1 MKKRLFNKRG
11 MTYVELLVA
20 LALLALIVV
29 SFTPMLVSSYDTL
42 YKAGEKTEEV
52 YRSQEEMEDG
62 LAVRSSTKKGS
73 VQISFSMNAANVFE
87 KMNVN
92 GRKIVSTFQDSLETM
107 FYGVRARV
115 DILTP
120 DTVYDDTTTHE
131 IILQTTGIPF
141 TDIKKRSD
149 YSGDL
154 EDLPDNTILID
165 AFIPE
170 KAASISYGTVLEE
183 NVYKNSRATITN
195 MKADTST
202 GRINFTLGGADFTKS
217 PIKFVIYY
225 KNERGITKQVQDYL
239 YIEPTRLLMAGTTKY
254 NDYYTSAGVQQ
265 LDDSTGET
273 QVVKYEFTLEGR
285 TMNLK
290 NSGLFAE
297 NETPKNKGVTFK
309 TIAWVPND
317 SNPNLAPYYVMAGTN
332 ASVYRMYVMNTEK
345 SLKEAMGA
353 KNDVAGTTDGVYV
366 ITTGE
371 KVMPSFWSGEM
382 SDQYSFQTLFK
393 ASTYGNA
400 EDNKIDCSAPYS
412 GDNISGPSY
421 VGTQYNKIDKN
432 LRYMMHF
439 AGYRCGYEYS
449 SQQSRKIS
457 YTLTE
462 AGTKSFRI
470 AGKKRDEGDFTGYHT
485 PWEYEYTKFEGGLL
499 SANTSDEKAIYLGGA
514 GALAATNS
522 ATDKHLG
529 YLKLNVYTNINP
541 FDAAKDSTDYGT
553 GETIA
558 FRFTD
563 GGDFWSPP
571 GKSEESYK
579 NMDWKNRESY
589 INTKYACNVNITSAV
604 YLPGSGYANGQT
616 AGQVIYFGTV
626 PAYALVRQSS
636 DIVEKQEKVYN
647 TKNVVGSAA
656 TMYLIC
662 GSQGEGTTIYRNSYS
677 GSDGANRTENV
688 DAQNLMRKHLNSGST
703 SLQTSAQVFYTT
715 KGDSI
720 TYKHPDADLEF
731 TLGYCSRWRMAIGDV
746 TFNGSKEETKSYEHF
761 YTASHSSANYQRKPG
776 INAGTTDNL
785 YYNVWFPGEFYNLT
799 TTATCDEVTVA
810 VGYTVSGSTY
820 MSESWVVGSGYYGT
834 ALGSIYNDG
843 VLAAYTQNGTKI
855 TAGLSGKG
863 EQNVIFKNLLYY
875 KSPSYINSTLH
886 SRANVRFER
895 VGLNCETTKTSDTS
909 GTKKYYAYFSD
920 NSGNVYKAHVAT
932 ANVTSSGSGE
942 STSATESTTLHTV
955 ADTAL
960 TKIQVNGQDMN
971 QIFSDIVSIVAKEEI
986 IIITGSPKAGQG
998 NTIVVAT
1005 KDGSGNWVWKK
1016 VSILP
1021 EFKSNNFPITSACE
1035 VAGYFYIGVN
1045 AGATDGYVCAINME
1059 TLRAAGNGSI
1069 LHSGGYDGNTNTS
1082 SSANPDHVLYVRAGD
1097 QIYAIAGRDAR

>member
-1 MKKRLFNKRG
+1 MKKRIFNKRG

-29 SFTPMLVSSYDTL
+29 SFTPMLVSSYETL

-52 YRSQEEMEDG
+52 YKSQEEIEDQ
-62 LAVRSSTKKGS
+62 LAVRNSIREGS
-73 VQISFSMNAANVFE
+73 VAMSFTMNAQNVFE
-87 KMNVN
+87 TMNVN
-92 GRKIVSTFQDSLETM
+92 GRKIVSTFQESLETM

-120 DTVYDDTTTHE
+120 DTVYDDTTTHD

-141 TDIKKRSD
+141 TTVKQRSA

-154 EDLPDNTILID
+154 ENLPEDTILID
-165 AFIPE
+165 AFVPD
-170 KAASISYGTVLEE
+170 KGASASYGTVLEE
-183 NVYKNSRATITN
+183 NVYKNTRATITN
-195 MKADTST
+195 MESDEDT
-202 GRINFTLGGADFTKS
+202 GRINFTLGGADFTRS

-239 YIEPTRLLMAGTTKY
+239 FIEPTRLLMAGTTKF
-254 NDYYTSAGVQQ
+254 NDYYTSAGVEQV
-265 LDDSTGET
+265 DDSTGDT
-273 QVVKYEFTLEGR
+273 QTVKYVFTLEGR
-285 TMNLK
+285 TMNLS
-290 NSGLFAE
+290 NSGLYAA
-297 NETPKNKGVTFK
+297 NETPKSKGITIK

-317 SNPNLAPYYVMAGTN
+317 SNPNLSPYYVMAGTD
-332 ASVYRMYVMNTEK
+332 ASVYRMYVMNSEK
-345 SLKEAMGA
+345 SLKEVMGA
-353 KNDVAGTTDGVYV
+353 QNDVSGTTDGIYV
-366 ITTGE
+366 ISTGE
-371 KVMPSFWSGEM
+371 RIMPSFWSGEM

-393 ASTYGNA
+393 SSTYGNA
-400 EDNKIDCSAPYS
+400 NDNTIDCSYKYS

-421 VGTQYNKIDKN
+421 VGTQYNKLDKN

-439 AGYRCGYEYS
+439 ASYRTGYEYA

-457 YTLTE
+457 YVLTE
-462 AGTKSFRI
+462 AGKKSFRI
-470 AGKKRDEGDFTGYHT
+470 AGKKRDQDDFVGYHT
-485 PWEYEYTKFEGGLL
+485 PWEAEYTKYEGGVF

-522 ATDKHLG
+522 HTDKHLA
-529 YLKLNVYTNINP
+529 YIRLSTYTNIDP
-541 FDAAKDSTDYGT
+541 FAAAKDNTDYGT

-571 GKSEESYK
+571 GKSEETYK
-579 NMDWKNRESY
+579 DMDWKNRESY

-604 YLPGSGYANGQT
+604 YLPNAGYANGQET
-616 AGQVIYFGTV
+616 GQVIYFGTV
-626 PAYALVRQSS
+626 PAYALIRQSS

-647 TKNVVGSAA
+647 TKNVVASAA
-656 TMYLIC
+656 TMYLVC
-662 GSQGEGTTIYRNSYS
+662 GSQGQGTTIYRNSYS

-688 DAQNLMRKHLNSGST
+688 DAQNLMRKHLNNGST
-703 SLQTSAQVFYTT
+703 SVQTSAQVFYTT

-720 TYKHPDADLEF
+720 TYKHQDSGLEF

-746 TFNGSKEETKSYEHF
+746 TFDGSKEETKSYEHF
-761 YTASHSSANYQRKPG
+761 YTASHTSANYQRKPS

-799 TTATCDEVTVA
+799 KTATFDEVTVA
-810 VGYTVSGSTY
+810 VGYTVSGSTF

-843 VLAAYTQNGTKI
+843 VLAAYTQNGARLTNL
-855 TAGLSGKG
+855 GDKG
-863 EQNVIFKNLLYY
+863 GQNVVFKNLLYY
-875 KSPSYINSTLH
+875 KSPAFTDGTRH
-886 SRANVRFER
+886 SRANVRFEQ
-895 VGLNCETTKTSDTS
+895 VGLNAETSKTSDTT

-920 NSGNVYKAHVAT
+920 NTGNLYKAHVAT
-932 ANVTSSGSGE
+932 STVNSSGSGE
-942 STSATESTTLHTV
+942 NATASENVTLHTI

-960 TKIQVNGQDMN
+960 TKIQVNGQNMN
-971 QIFSDIVSIVAKEEI
+971 QIFSKIVSIVAKEEI
-986 IIITGSPKAGQG
+986 IIITGSPVAGQG
-998 NTIVVAT
+998 NAIVVAT
-1005 KDGSGNWVWKK
+1005 KDGSGNWIWKK
-1016 VSILP
+1016 VTILP
-1021 EFKSNNFPITSACE
+1021 EFTSYNFPITAAYE
-1035 VAGYFYIGVN
+1035 VAGYYYIAVD
-1045 AGATDGYVCAINME
+1045 AGEGYVCAINME

-1069 LHSGGYDGNTNTS
+1069 LYSGVYDDAARTASSGNV
-1082 SSANPDHVLYVRAGD
+1082 DHVLYVRADD

>member
-20 LALLALIVV
+20 LALLALIIV

-52 YRSQEEMEDG
+52 YKSQEEIEDG
-62 LAVRSSTKKGS
+62 LAVRSSVREDT
-73 VQISFSMNAANVFE
+73 VAISFKMNAQNVFE

-92 GRKIVSTFQDSLETM
+92 GRKVLSTFQESLETI

-120 DTVYDDTTTHE
+120 DTVYDDSSTHDV
-131 IILQTTGIPF
+131 ILQTTGIPF
-141 TDIKKRSD
+141 DVVKHRSE
-149 YSGDL
+149 YTGDL
-154 EDLPDNTILID
+154 ENLPEHTILVD
-165 AFIPE
+165 AFIPN
-170 KAASISYGTVLEE
+170 KSASISYGTVVEE
-183 NVYKNSRATITN
+183 NVYRDSLKSTITN
-195 MKADTST
+195 IKFDADN
-202 GRINFTLGGADFTKS
+202 GRISFTLCGADFTKS

-239 YIEPTRLLMAGTTKY
+239 FIEPTRLLMAGTTKF

-265 LDDSTGET
+265 VDASTGET
-273 QVVKYEFTLEGR
+273 QVTQYEFTLEGR
-285 TMNLK
+285 TMNLA
-290 NSGLFAE
+290 NSGLFSQ
-297 NETPKNKGVTFK
+297 NESPKSKGVTIN
-309 TIAWVPND
+309 TIAWVSND
-317 SNPNLAPYYVMAGTN
+317 TNTNLAPYYVMAGTN
-332 ASVYRMYVMNTEK
+332 ASVYRMYNMKTTATIK
-345 SLKEAMGA
+345 DAMGA
-353 KNDVAGTTDGVYV
+353 KNDVAGTTDGVYT
-366 ITTGE
+366 ISSGE
-371 KVMPSFWSGEM
+371 KILPSFWSGEM

-412 GDNISGPSY
+412 GDNITGPSY

-485 PWEYEYTKFEGGLL
+485 PWEYEYTKFEGGLF

-541 FDAAKDSTDYGT
+541 FDAAKDGTDYGT

-579 NMDWKNRESY
+579 DMDWKNRESY

-636 DIVEKQEKVYN
+636 DIEKKEEKVYN

-677 GSDGANRTENV
+677 GSDGANKTENV
-688 DAQNLMRKHLNSGST
+688 DAQNLMRRHINAGST

-720 TYKHPDADLEF
+720 TYRHPDADLEF

-761 YTASHSSANYQRKPG
+761 YRASHASANYQRKPG

-799 TTATCDEVTVA
+799 KTATCDEVTVA

-843 VLAAYTQNGTKI
+843 VLAAYIQNGEKI

-875 KSPSYINSTLH
+875 KSSDYTNSTLH
-886 SRANVRFER
+886 SRASVRFEQ
-895 VGLNCETTKTSDTS
+895 VGLNCETTKTSDAT

-920 NSGNVYKAHVAT
+920 DSGNIYKAHVAT
-932 ANVTSSGSGE
+932 ANVSTSGSGD
-942 STSATESTTLHTV
+942 STSATESVTLHTV

-960 TKIQVNGQDMN
+960 TKIQVNGQNMN
-971 QIFSDIVSIVAKEEI
+971 QIFSKIVSIVAKEEI
-986 IIITGSPKAGQG
+986 IIITGSPVAGQG
-998 NTIVVAT
+998 NCIVVAT
-1005 KDGSGNWVWKK
+1005 KDANGNWIWKK

-1021 EFKSNNFPITSACE
+1021 EFKSYNFPITSAYE
-1035 VAGYFYIGVN
+1035 VAGYLYLGVN
-1045 AGATDGYVCAINME
+1045 AGEGYVCAVNME
-1059 TLRAAGNGSI
+1059 TLRAAGNGST
-1069 LHSGGYDGNTNTS
+1069 LHSGTYNDDTRTATS
-1082 SSANPDHVLYVRAGD
+1082 PNPDHVLYVRSDD